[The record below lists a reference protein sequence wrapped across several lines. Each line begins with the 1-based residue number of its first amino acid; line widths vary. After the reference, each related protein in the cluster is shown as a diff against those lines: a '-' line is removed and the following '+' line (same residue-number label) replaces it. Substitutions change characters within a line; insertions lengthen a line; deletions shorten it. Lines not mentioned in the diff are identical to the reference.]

1 MKYVI
6 VGGLSLDSVIN
17 ADGVRMLDQFGGNA
31 AYGCAGARIWAPGEV
46 GMVARRGLDFP
57 TAWLRQAEEAGIDT
71 AGVTAIPKAHGLLGG
86 LVYDDRGDRDNYVS
100 RDDVAKISGRG
111 NNADMSPLTLH
122 EAQVDFGADASD
134 IPAAYNDAVAV
145 HLAPRYLNKQLSCA
159 RHYRERNPAARIIL
173 DPMHFYMYL
182 ERSDELKTLFSLVD
196 VFLPSEAEVHQMFG
210 PVAPEDGARYLADM
224 GARVVVVKLGGEGC
238 LVYDRGSGRGV
249 RLPVYPAA
257 LCDPTGAGDSF
268 CGGFLVGLDETGD
281 AVQAALYGT
290 VSASF
295 VVEGFGAEHTYA
307 VTRAMATE
315 RLERLRSLL

>member
-46 GMVARRGLDFP
+46 GMVARRGSDFP

-71 AGVTAIPKAHGLLGG
+71 TGVTAVQKAHGLLGG

-100 RDDVAKISGRG
+100 REDVEKISGRG

-122 EAQVDFGADASD
+122 EAQVEFGADASD
-134 IPAAYNDAVAV
+134 IPAAYDDAEAV

-159 RHYRERNPAARIIL
+159 RHYRERSPDARIIL

-182 ERSDELKTLFSLVD
+182 ERSDELRILFSLVD
-196 VFLPSEAEVHQMFG
+196 VLLPSEAEVNQLFG
-210 PVAPEDGARYLADM
+210 PIAPEDGARHLADM
-224 GARVVVVKLGGEGC
+224 GARVVVVKLGKDGC
-238 LVYDRGSGRGV
+238 LVFDRDSGRIV
-249 RLPVYPAA
+249 RIPIFPV
-257 LCDPTGAGDSF
+257 
-268 CGGFLVGLDETGD
+268 
-281 AVQAALYGT
+281 
-290 VSASF
+290 
-295 VVEGFGAEHTYA
+295 
-307 VTRAMATE
+307 
-315 RLERLRSLL
+315 